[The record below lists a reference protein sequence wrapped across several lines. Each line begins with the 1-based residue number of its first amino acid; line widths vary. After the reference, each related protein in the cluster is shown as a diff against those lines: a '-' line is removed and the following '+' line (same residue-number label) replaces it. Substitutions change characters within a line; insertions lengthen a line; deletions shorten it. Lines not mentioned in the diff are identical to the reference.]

1 MMRDRR
7 PSHCRG
13 DHGSIAAS
21 LSCAISYRVTGE
33 DLPNHAEVMAR
44 ALADNGVEYLFGLPG
59 GEITAFWDA
68 CRPAGIR
75 FVLAA
80 HETSAAM
87 MAQVMGE
94 LTGRPGACAAT
105 LGP

>member
-13 DHGSIAAS
+13 GHGSIAAR
-21 LSCAISYRVTGE
+21 LSCALSYSVKGE
-33 DLPNHAEVMAR
+33 EFADHAEVRAR
-44 ALADNGVEYLFGLPG
+44 PLADNGVEYLFGLPG
-59 GEITAFWDA
+59 GEITAFVDA
-68 CRPAGIR
+68 CRRAGIR